1 MGSVRREPKSLGQSV
16 MSDTYNQGRSVM
28 QAGGGNE
35 YYEEVSENENDNVE
49 TLEEMLNK
57 KI

>member
-1 MGSVRREPKSLGQSV
+1 
-16 MSDTYNQGRSVM
+16 MSDTYNQGWSVM

-35 YYEEVSENENDNVE
+35 YYDEVSENENDNVE

>member
-1 MGSVRREPKSLGQSV
+1 
-16 MSDTYNQGRSVM
+16 MSETYNQGRSVM

-35 YYEEVSENENDNVE
+35 YYEEVSENENDNQE
-49 TLEEMLNK
+49 PLEEMLNK